1 MITTSFGYILASGGI
16 SLGLILPTLGI
27 LLLACSSAVL
37 NHYQERDTDAKMER
51 TKSRPI
57 PAKLI
62 SEKEVLILFTLLFL
76 SGFLIL
82 LIASGLLPA
91 LLGLLA
97 LFWYNG
103 VYTPLKKRTAL
114 AIIPGSLIGA
124 IPPVVG
130 WVAGGGNIF
139 DPQIILIAFFFFI
152 WQIPHFWLLLL
163 VFGKDYEE
171 AGFPTLT
178 QIFSKEQL
186 ARITFIWTF
195 AVAVTSF
202 LLPLF
207 NVIKISY
214 ASFVIIAAA
223 VWLIYKVS
231 HLLSKDVE
239 RIEFKYAFRE
249 INLFVIYIMLS
260 VSIERL
266 FIFL

>member
-1 MITTSFGYILASGGI
+1 MITTSFGYILASG
-16 SLGLILPTLGI
+16 SFSFGLILPTLGI
-27 LLLACSSAVL
+27 LLLACSSAVM
-37 NHYQERDTDAKMER
+37 NHYQEKDTDAKMER

-62 SEKEVLILFTLLFL
+62 SEKSVLILFGLLFTL
-76 SGFLIL
+76 GTLIL
-82 LIASGLLPA
+82 YFSSGILTA

-103 VYTPLKKRTAL
+103 VYTPLKKKTAL
-114 AIIPGSLIGA
+114 AIIPGSLIGS

-130 WVAGGGNIF
+130 WVAGGGNLF

-178 QIFSKEQL
+178 KIFSREQL
-186 ARITFIWTF
+186 ARITFIWIF
-195 AVAVTSF
+195 ATAVTSF

-214 ASFVIIAAA
+214 ASFIIIAAA
-223 VWLIYKVS
+223 AWLLYRVS
-231 HLLSKDVE
+231 NLLRPDVE
-239 RIEFKYAFRE
+239 SIVFKYAFRE

-260 VSIERL
+260 VSVDRL
-266 FIFL
+266 FIFI

>member
-1 MITTSFGYILASGGI
+1 MLTTSFGYILASGSFTWGI
-16 SLGLILPTLGI
+16 VFPTFGI
-27 LLLACSSAVL
+27 LLLACASAVL
-37 NHYQERDTDAKMER
+37 NHYQEKDTDAMMER

-62 SEKEVLILFTLLFL
+62 SEKSVLILFSILFL
-76 SGFLIL
+76 SGFFIL
-82 LIASGLLPA
+82 LFDSGILAAS
-91 LLGLLA
+91 LGLLA
-97 LFWYNG
+97 ILWYNG
-103 VYTPLKKRTAL
+103 IYTPLKKKTAL
-114 AIIPGSLIGA
+114 AIIPGSVIGA

-130 WVAGGGNIF
+130 WVAGGGNVF

-195 AVAVTSF
+195 ATAVTSF

-214 ASFVIIAAA
+214 ASFVIILAAT
-223 VWLIYKVS
+223 WLIYKVS
-231 HLLSKDVE
+231 NLLRTDVE

-260 VSIERL
+260 VSVDRL
-266 FIFL
+266 FIFM